1 MAQDPALRRPIASR
15 DSGWARALA
24 AWLVHRRVPP
34 NAISVASTVFALG
47 TGTAFALA
55 GLAPPGGGRIAWLVA
70 GALLVPARLVANLLD
85 GMVAV
90 EGGLGG
96 RSGEVYNELP
106 DRLSDAF
113 ALVGAGYGG
122 MLAGV
127 AWADDAG
134 WAAALAAVLTAY
146 VRTLGV
152 AAGAPADFR
161 GPMAKQQRMVTLAAA
176 ALAAAVETAAALPPR
191 VLPGALVLIA
201 VLSLVTAARRTLATV
216 RFLERR

>member
-1 MAQDPALRRPIASR
+1 MTQDPALRRPIASR
-15 DSGWARALA
+15 RSAWARALA
-24 AWLVHRRVPP
+24 AFFVSRRVPP
-34 NAISVASTVFALG
+34 NAISVASVVFALG
-47 TGTAFALA
+47 TGVAFVLA
-55 GLAPPGGGRIAWLVA
+55 GLTTGGGRIAWLVA
-70 GALLVPARLVANLLD
+70 AALLVPARLVANLLD

-96 RSGEVYNELP
+96 KSGEIYNELP
-106 DRLSDAF
+106 DRLSDTF
-113 ALVGAGYGG
+113 ALVGAGYGAT
-122 MLAGV
+122 LAGV
-127 AWADDAG
+127 TWGDDAG

-176 ALAAAVETAAALPPR
+176 ALAAAIETVTAQPPR
-191 VLPGALVLIA
+191 VLPAALVLIA
-201 VLSLVTAARRTLATV
+201 LLSLVTATRRTLATV